1 MKNFI
6 IGLLF
11 LCGFYACSSGKENI
25 SEVDCAQ
32 MLILSLVMPITG
44 ILFPVRALPS
54 E

>member
-32 MLILSLVMPITG
+32 YVNPFIG
-44 ILFPVRALPS
+44 NPVESFAHDFQ
-54 E
+54 

>member
-11 LCGFYACSSGKENI
+11 LCGFYACSSGKENVH
-25 SEVDCAQ
+25 S

>member
-25 SEVDCAQ
+25 SD
-32 MLILSLVMPITG
+32 LRRII
-44 ILFPVRALPS
+44 
-54 E
+54 

>member
-32 MLILSLVMPITG
+32 YVNPFIGNADNGHT
-44 ILFPVRALPS
+44 FPVRALPS